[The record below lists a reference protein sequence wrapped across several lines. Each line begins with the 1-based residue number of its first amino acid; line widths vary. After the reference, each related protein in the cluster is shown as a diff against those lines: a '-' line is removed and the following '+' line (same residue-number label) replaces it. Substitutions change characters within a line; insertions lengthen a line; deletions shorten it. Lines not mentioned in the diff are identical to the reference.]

1 MYILSYTHTH
11 TSGLYTNTHIQ
22 SIHQHPLY
30 TPTFSLYTHIQ
41 SIHKHPLYT
50 FSLYTHIQFIHKHPL
65 YTPTSS
71 LYTII
76 HSTQAHPFIH
86 PHPVYTPP
94 TYTHARPHAP
104 LLYLLFRQ
112 VGVHVAV
119 PWVRHRFGNGGCDK
133 SPLPALVTLHPGPP
147 GVPETVQQP

>member
-1 MYILSYTHTH
+1 M
-11 TSGLYTNTHIQ
+11 Q
-22 SIHQHPLY
+22 SIQQHPLY
-30 TPTFSLYTHIQ
+30 TCT
-41 SIHKHPLYT
+41 
-50 FSLYTHIQFIHKHPL
+50 PL

-71 LYTII
+71 LYTSI
-76 HSTQAHPFIH
+76 HSIHAYHFIH
-86 PHPVYTPP
+86 PYPVYTPP
-94 TYTHARPHAP
+94 TYTHAGPPAP